1 MTDKPYMTHD
11 LGARNDPKLVAAERA
26 SRGLYKAIWWDLAEM
41 VWENGGY
48 LPMDFDNLAYI
59 LRYPTPEE
67 VRAVVLDFDLF
78 INDGEKFWNN
88 SALARIQHKE
98 EVSAQKANAGRQ
110 RAFKQREQA
119 EANADAQSGCST
131 DAEQML
137 NGCSTDAERKL
148 NNKLINK
155 SINKINSLSAH
166 TCARDEE
173 EERRIF
179 EIFFF
184 RNFADPVGEVDRF
197 FDFYYKDGSWKNS
210 NGRRISN
217 IQNTALEWRPE
228 KTAEHFPAGF
238 LAWYKAVYAENKSQ
252 GEPVE
257 GMLTG
262 LEKVGSTGKGWTIIF
277 KSAKLMKAFVGF
289 VNGNGL
295 KCDREIKCTVKK

>member
-1 MTDKPYMTHD
+1 
-11 LGARNDPKLVAAERA
+11 
-26 SRGLYKAIWWDLAEM
+26 M

-48 LPMDFDNLAYI
+48 LPMNFDNLAYI

-67 VRAVVLDFDLF
+67 VKAVVLDFDLF

-88 SALARIQHKE
+88 SALARIQHKKD
-98 EVSAQKANAGRQ
+98 VSTSRS
-110 RAFKQREQA
+110 
-119 EANADAQSGCST
+119 DARRGASRSGSATNENQLSDNCPT
-131 DAEQML
+131 NENQMFD
-137 NGCSTDAERKL
+137 NKSI
-148 NNKLINK
+148 NKLINK
-155 SINKINSLSAH
+155 NNLSAH
-166 TCARDEE
+166 TCARDE

-210 NGRRISN
+210 NGHRISN

-228 KTAEHFPAGF
+228 KTAERFPAGF
-238 LAWYKAVYAENKSQ
+238 LAWYKAVYAENKTQ
-252 GEPVE
+252 CEPVE

-277 KSAKLMKAFVGF
+277 NSAKLRDDFVEF
-289 VNGNGL
+289 VKGNGL
-295 KCDREIKCTVKK
+295 LKCGQEIKCAVKK